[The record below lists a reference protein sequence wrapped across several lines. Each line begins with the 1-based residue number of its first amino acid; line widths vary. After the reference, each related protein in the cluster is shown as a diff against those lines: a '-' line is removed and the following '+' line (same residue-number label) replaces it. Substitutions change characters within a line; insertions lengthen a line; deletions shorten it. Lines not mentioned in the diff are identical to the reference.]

1 VPVRLEPA
9 EFNLL
14 WHRLGLPARPLEL
27 NVPAQGA
34 TLTEAAR
41 LSAQAAEA
49 LRTRELLVGDEPAAR
64 AAGLLNAVARPVAQ
78 VDIRWAR
85 GTDQAELR
93 GLVALRGKNGVLAL
107 WDGEAVTLRWVKYAV
122 FVEELVE
129 VLGEAPAGAGRSVT
143 SPAEAVLRAS
153 RESNGEAERFQRKLV
168 SGGVSRDDARAWR
181 DFVEARRLRA
191 GQVGASAYDQWGKPK
206 RAPWVIHVFD
216 TDRGRYATYERRGYR
231 TVVGVNT
238 SWLIT
243 VVRELYTDAVQDHG
257 NR

>member
-1 VPVRLEPA
+1 MRLEPA

-14 WHRLGLPARPLEL
+14 WSKLGLPTKPLEL

-41 LSAQAAEA
+41 LTSQAADA
-49 LRTRELLVGDEPAAR
+49 LRARELLVRDEPAPR
-64 AAGLLNAVARPVAQ
+64 VAGFLNVVARPEAQ
-78 VDIRWAR
+78 VDVRWAH
-85 GTDQAELR
+85 GAGAPELR

-107 WDGEAVTLRWVKYAV
+107 WDGEGVTLRWVKHAM
-122 FVEELVE
+122 FAEELVA
-129 VLGEAPAGAGRSVT
+129 VLGEVPAGAGRSVT
-143 SPAEAVLRAS
+143 SPADVILRAS
-153 RESNGEAERFQRKLV
+153 RESNGEAERFQRKLAAN
-168 SGGVSRDDARAWR
+168 GITRDDARAWR

-191 GQVGASAYDQWGKPK
+191 GQIGASGFDRWGKPI

-238 SWLIT
+238 NWLVT
-243 VVRELYTDAVQDHG
+243 VVRELYADAVSG
-257 NR
+257 RRNR